1 MVRMVVIGAVGQYN
15 VRRKRA
21 NIADKVLTRFKRNLK
36 LPVGIVQHIVASAKQ
51 PSARGSL
58 AAALKFEFF
67 PCYFGVICART
78 SIRNGKQTH
87 LPTLVAQFGKQA
99 AAIGIRIV
107 RMGAYAQYAL
117 LFFHMITPFYLSMQ
131 NRKLS

>member
-1 MVRMVVIGAVGQYN
+1 MVCMVVIGAVGQYN

-21 NIADKVLTRFKRNLK
+21 NIADKVLARFKGNLK
-36 LPVGIVQHIVASAKQ
+36 LPVRVIQHVVTAAKQ

-67 PCYFGVICART
+67 PCYLGMICART

-87 LPTLVAQFGKQA
+87 LPALVTQLGKQT